1 MAQPTILHDQTNDRV
16 KVFTFGYSFDQVC
29 QSFKLLEETLKST
42 YTKAIAY
49 ITREQF
55 CELKKGSFFS
65 KWNYESTI
73 YGYFSGVDALLVT
86 LYSRTRRDIELPTQ
100 RLIQDVVRVTH
111 KKPIS
116 STRGMKSFYP
126 LPFWTFLSYFLSFL
140 LLFILLLQKWIL
152 NLFCAVQRKKIVKL

>member
-1 MAQPTILHDQTNDRV
+1 MEQAQLLFDQLNHRV
-16 KVFTFGYSFDQVC
+16 KIFTLGYSVDQLF
-29 QSFKLLEETLKST
+29 QSFKLLEETLSLST

-55 CELKKGSFFS
+55 WVLKKESFFS
-65 KWNYESTI
+65 TWNYESTI

-86 LYSRTRRDIELPTQ
+86 LYAKTRQNIELPTQ

-116 STRGMKSFYP
+116 IRG
-126 LPFWTFLSYFLSFL
+126 T
-140 LLFILLLQKWIL
+140 
-152 NLFCAVQRKKIVKL
+152 